1 MWYGPRAPLGELVPR
16 ASLRGRTLNIRSK
29 LGKAGTF
36 IAGRGKLA
44 TAGIIAV
51 GLAIGGAAAA
61 DAATGITYPLVNNSV
76 GSGQIVNRSI
86 QSYDMNSALV
96 NALLAVPTNGVN
108 SSAKVAPGA
117 IDETDLNAALQKKVN
132 AVGTGTPGKS
142 YGCDGKIVD
151 ATHPA
156 AKCPGTDGKAG
167 ANGTDGVTKLEADSP
182 YPSATQLAD
191 HEGNGANSTVKFV
204 GDKGATLQRA
214 WVQCADGKSAIGGGF
229 QRADESVASI
239 KNLQI
244 VTSAAT
250 QIKDGKEVYNP
261 IEGDAA
267 GSVKPNAWLVE
278 GFNNGDTDL
287 IVRPSV
293 VCAVVTP

>member
-1 MWYGPRAPLGELVPR
+1 MKLFNKTWKKFAAAGLV
-16 ASLRGRTLNIRSK
+16 A
-29 LGKAGTF
+29 
-36 IAGRGKLA
+36 
-44 TAGIIAV
+44 AV
-51 GLAIGGAAAA
+51 GVGGWAVAA
-61 DAATGITYPLVNNSV
+61 DAAVKPDCKNLMYPLCPRSVAAGQVVDNSLP
-76 GSGQIVNRSI
+76 GYRK
-86 QSYDMNSALV
+86 L
-96 NALLAVPTNGVN
+96 
-108 SSAKVAPGA
+108 APGSVTEDRLA
-117 IDETDLNAALQKKVN
+117 TAVKTKLNT
-132 AVGTGTPGKS
+132 VGTGKPGLSAYEIAVKNGFKGTEAQWLATLPGK
-142 YGCDGKIVD
+142 
-151 ATHPA
+151 
-156 AKCPGTDGKAG
+156 DGKAG

-191 HEGNGANSTVKFV
+191 HEGNGANSTVKFK